1 MPGDQSDE
9 LKLLK
14 WVKVSK
20 KRFDMIKNK
29 VQNAKNN
36 NLKARPNRKS
46 LINFNE
52 SKKLLQDIE
61 HSKITCEEA
70 LKNQTERNKNL
81 MSN

>member
-1 MPGDQSDE
+1 
-9 LKLLK
+9 
-14 WVKVSK
+14 
-20 KRFDMIKNK
+20 MIKNK